1 MTELT
6 WTTAPHEAARRAAQQ
21 AGHLTWDR
29 LDLNERNRRIA
40 LYLERLW
47 AVIEAA
53 ERPRKKVE

>member
-6 WTTAPHEAARRAAQQ
+6 WATAPREATRRAARQ
-21 AGHLTWDR
+21 AGERTWEHLN
-29 LDLNERNRRIA
+29 LPEQNRRIA